1 MSYLVFARKYRPQ
14 TFADVIG
21 QEHITRILEKTVTEG
36 TPRHAYLFCGSR
48 GTGKTTCARILA
60 RELNA
65 RAGKDASSLDLG
77 LQSSLDIIEID
88 GASNNGVDDVR
99 VLRENVRLVPMSGG
113 YKVYIIDEV
122 HMLSGAA
129 FNALLKTLEEPPE
142 HVIFIFATTEPS
154 KLPPTVL
161 SRCQRFDFKR
171 IPVEKIV
178 GCLKDI
184 CRKESI
190 TAEDEALSVIA
201 RIASGG
207 MRDALSILDQLSSS
221 GTQITLAQINDLF
234 GLVESQQLAIF
245 ARALADKDMAGCLKV
260 LDLVSESGKDM
271 RHFSSDI
278 VQYFRH
284 VMLLKVGGKDLE
296 GLVDLPKLQKEEIT
310 AVAAGQSMAWIIRAM
325 DIIIASQDV
334 ARITED
340 HRLALELAAAKI
352 MAEATPDAPAASAA
366 ARPVPAARPAPRAVS
381 AASPS
386 PSPVKPA
393 PAAPVAAR
401 PSAGGILGNN
411 KGILNIA
418 PLVEPAHENFTGG
431 QPLVLADLQERWN
444 ELTFALSQKK
454 ISLGTYLQPG
464 RPVEVSG
471 NRIMVAFSQED
482 AFNKEYLDTTENLI
496 YIADVF
502 SGVLGGRVQLAVKVV
517 SELPGQDTPVADEAV
532 EMFDGEIVNEWIN
545 DE

>member
-21 QEHITRILEKTVTEG
+21 QEHITRILEKAVSEG

-310 AVAAGQSMAWIIRAM
+310 AVAAGQTMAWIIRAM

-340 HRLALELAAAKI
+340 QRLAL
-352 MAEATPDAPAASAA
+352 
-366 ARPVPAARPAPRAVS
+366 
-381 AASPS
+381 
-386 PSPVKPA
+386 
-393 PAAPVAAR
+393 VA
-401 PSAGGILGNN
+401 I
-411 KGILNIA
+411 
-418 PLVEPAHENFTGG
+418 
-431 QPLVLADLQERWN
+431 
-444 ELTFALSQKK
+444 
-454 ISLGTYLQPG
+454 
-464 RPVEVSG
+464 
-471 NRIMVAFSQED
+471 
-482 AFNKEYLDTTENLI
+482 
-496 YIADVF
+496 
-502 SGVLGGRVQLAVKVV
+502 
-517 SELPGQDTPVADEAV
+517 
-532 EMFDGEIVNEWIN
+532 
-545 DE
+545 